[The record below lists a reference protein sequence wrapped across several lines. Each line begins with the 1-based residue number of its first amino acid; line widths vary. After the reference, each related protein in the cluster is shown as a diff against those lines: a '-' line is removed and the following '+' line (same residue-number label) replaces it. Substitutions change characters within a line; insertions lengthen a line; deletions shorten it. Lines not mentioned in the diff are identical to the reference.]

1 MDEQEEIKELP
12 DSLIKSRYLKLTDL
26 NSSDDPSSWWAEE
39 DDASLFQRGS
49 RPMYNVHWSVAWAD
63 LMMTMFI
70 LFLVMFAYKNS
81 GHDFLSRGTTG
92 RQAVIKSFAGPL
104 PPGGVIEEMKG
115 TGSRQQVKQ
124 SVAKMYNFSKIFIKE
139 NRLRNFAAIN
149 LTPNQTIKII
159 LTGDLLFDP
168 GQAKLQPAARQA
180 LQKMAPLLAYTPYHV
195 EVVGYTDDIPIHSA
209 YFPSNWELS
218 AARAAAVAR
227 FLITTIGLPP
237 DKVSIAGR
245 ASFQPLVKN
254 DNAAHRALNR
264 RVEIIISRTGAKPRL
279 FYGNA
284 ENLIPNIKKHS
295 P

>member
-1 MDEQEEIKELP
+1 MDEQEIEELP
-12 DSLIKSRYLKLTDL
+12 DGPLKSRYLKLTDL
-26 NSSDDPSSWWAEE
+26 NSPDDPSSWWAEE

-70 LFLVMFAYKNS
+70 LFLVMFAYKTS
-81 GHDFLSRGTTG
+81 GHDFLSRSTSG

-104 PPGGVIEEMKG
+104 PPGGLSEEMKG
-115 TGSRQQVKQ
+115 SGSRQQVRQ
-124 SVAKMYNFSKIFIKE
+124 SVARMYDFSKIFIKE

-149 LTPNQTIKII
+149 LTPDQAIKII
-159 LTGDLLFDP
+159 LTGDLLFDQ
-168 GQAKLQPAARQA
+168 GRAKLKPAARRS

-195 EVVGYTDDIPIHSA
+195 EVVGYTDNIPIHSI

-237 DKVSIAGR
+237 NKVSIAGR
-245 ASFQPLVKN
+245 ASFRPIVKN
-254 DNAAHRALNR
+254 DSAAHRALNR
-264 RVEIIISRTGAKPRL
+264 RVEIIISRAGAKPRL

-284 ENLIPNIKKHS
+284 ENLTPNIKHS

>member
-1 MDEQEEIKELP
+1 MDEQEIEELP
-12 DSLIKSRYLKLTDL
+12 DGPVKSRYLKLTDM
-26 NSSDDPSSWWAEE
+26 NSPDDPSSWWTEE

-49 RPMYNVHWSVAWAD
+49 RPMYNVHWSVAWSD

-81 GHDFLSRGTTG
+81 GHDFLSRSTSG
-92 RQAVIKSFAGPL
+92 RQVVIKSAAGPL
-104 PPGGVIEEMKG
+104 PPSGLGEDMKG
-115 TGSRQQVKQ
+115 AGSRQQVRQ
-124 SVAKMYNFSKIFIKE
+124 SVTRMYDFSKIFIKE

-149 LTPNQTIKII
+149 LTPNQAIKII

-168 GQAKLQPAARQA
+168 GQANLKPAARRS

-195 EVVGYTDDIPIHSA
+195 EVVGHTDNIPIRST

-227 FLITTIGLPP
+227 FLITSIGLPP
-237 DKVSIAGR
+237 DKISIAGR
-245 ASFQPLVKN
+245 ASFQPIVKN
-254 DNAAHRALNR
+254 DSAAHRALNR

-279 FYGNA
+279 FYGNT
-284 ENLIPNIKKHS
+284 ENLIPDTKHS
-295 P
+295 L